1 MMLRTSVGDTSR
13 DRIRGSLAGIL
24 CGLLAI
30 AAHGCEGALPDST
43 ALALVLVVS
52 GVVGAAVG
60 SPAGRSRIGLFAL
73 LGAGQFLVHNAL
85 MMTSGAHRIHSMA
98 MDDMGGRAMDGH
110 AMAAHAMAAHGMA
123 AHGMAE
129 GSGRSGLLMLA
140 VHALATLVCALVIA
154 AVERV
159 YAMASRVV
167 RTLLADFGPLPRV
180 DDRLTRIP
188 RADARPPGSV
198 LPGAISPRGPPLG
211 RSVIAFS

>member
-13 DRIRGSLAGIL
+13 DRIRGGLAGIL

-60 SPAGRSRIGLFAL
+60 SPAGRSRIGLFAI
-73 LGAGQFLVHNAL
+73 LGLGQFLVHNAL
-85 MMTSGAHRIHSMA
+85 MVTSGAHQAHSMT
-98 MDDMGGRAMDGH
+98 MDNMAGRAMNGH
-110 AMAAHAMAAHGMA
+110 AMAAHA
-123 AHGMAE
+123 MAE

-154 AVERV
+154 AAERV

-167 RTLLADFGPLPRV
+167 RTLLADFGPLPQA
-180 DDRLTRIP
+180 DDRLARIP

-211 RSVIAFS
+211 RSAIAFS